1 MQRQTIALSLIGTL
15 SLTQL
20 DARAQPSDRTQAGAQ
35 SWRAYSNEPERNTLG
50 NSGGNI
56 ASDSSR
62 NAWSI
67 NRSTE
72 NSSQSSSSKS
82 SSSQSDYSQSD
93 SYPAAIA
100 NEMPI
105 PGLSAVGRDIANQ
118 LGLIPTLNELTALK
132 LADARTGAILSTE
145 PKLEKP
151 QPNGHSY
158 SSIAIRRL
166 QLKQEL
172 VEKILIANLQVRDVV
187 ARIEKETTDLDRLS
201 GFLEANRDRA
211 IKLNSFANGIGGGAL
226 NEIGQAGEMRVNEV
240 PGEIVELL
248 AGGVV
253 TTLSAISLY
262 KQSGGKK
269 YMKPKANMLAK
280 IFKLPTEPESDYP
293 ALVWSYLNRS
303 PINNDSSSAGSSNSG
318 STMPG
323 NASSGT
329 AVNNKATGQAEP
341 RTRLDE
347 LLRKWQRYKFIG
359 APKDPRNRVRINTLT
374 NTHPSGTVNI
384 ALLSDRIDML
394 ADVRAAVYQLD
405 RDLLELMLNAQAL

>member
-1 MQRQTIALSLIGTL
+1 MQRQTIALSLIGTIA
-15 SLTQL
+15 LTQ
-20 DARAQPSDRTQAGAQ
+20 ASAGAQ
-35 SWRAYSNEPERNTLG
+35 SSSSQ
-50 NSGGNI
+50 SGY
-56 ASDSSR
+56 
-62 NAWSI
+62 
-67 NRSTE
+67 
-72 NSSQSSSSKS
+72 SQSSSSKS
-82 SSSQSDYSQSD
+82 NSSQSGYSPVD
-93 SYPAAIA
+93 SSAETTAY
-100 NEMPI
+100 EMAI
-105 PGLSAVGRDIANQ
+105 PGLSAVGRDIAKQ

-132 LADARTGAILSTE
+132 LAETRTGADLSNE
-145 PKLEKP
+145 QKSESP
-151 QPNGHSY
+151 QPNELGY
-158 SSIAIRRL
+158 SSIAMRRL
-166 QLKQEL
+166 QLKQQI

-201 GFLEANRDRA
+201 GFLETNRDRA

-280 IFKLPTEPESDYP
+280 IFKLPTDAESDYP
-293 ALVWSYLNRS
+293 ALVWNYLNRS
-303 PINNDSSSAGSSNSG
+303 PTKNDSGSSGATSSASSYSGSNPSSNFA
-318 STMPG
+318 PG
-323 NASSGT
+323 YD
-329 AVNNKATGQAEP
+329 NNKATGQAET

-347 LLRKWQRYKFIG
+347 MLRKWQRYKFIG